1 MKRLIFFLFSLLIF
15 TNCSFDNKT
24 GIWKNA
30 EDIVEKKKQIK
41 SEELID
47 IFVENKVFY
56 EEKKNNNNIKINI
69 ESDFKNSN
77 WSDEFFN
84 LSNNIPNIN
93 YKNNKI
99 LVSKI
104 LSISKLNNSK
114 DRLIRP
120 LIHNQKIIFSNN
132 KGVIFVFSLKTYKKV
147 FEFNFYKKKHK
158 KFKKEVYLVIKDN
171 IIYATDNLGYMYA
184 INIENQQIVWAKNF
198 GIPFRSNIKIK
209 DNLLFSSNQENE
221 LLSINLFNGEKIWQ
235 FQTTPQLLKSS
246 FINNILVDK
255 INDNIFFLNN
265 YGELY
270 SVNYKTRGINWFK
283 AFKTF
288 SSENKND
295 LFIGTPLSLKSNSL
309 VFSTGKTITNVDAIS
324 GSIIWTKNIPSKV
337 KPILT
342 DKHMFIISDNKLL
355 ICINNISGE
364 VVWSTN
370 IVKRSNEKVSKSNY
384 KNLDFIKRILI
395 VDGKLFLFSDA
406 GFLLTFNTQ
415 NGNLISLDKIL
426 KKKLGSQPIF
436 SEGNMYLFNKKS
448 QLFKFE

>member
-30 EDIVEKKKQIK
+30 EDIAETKDQKKT
-41 SEELID
+41 EELLD
-47 IFVENKVFY
+47 VFTENKIFN
-56 EEKKNNNNIKINI
+56 EESKNSKNIKINI
-69 ESDFKNSN
+69 ADDLKNLN
-77 WSDEFFN
+77 WTDEFFN
-84 LSNNIPNIN
+84 LNNNIPNIN
-93 YKNNKI
+93 YKNNKL

-104 LSISKLNNSK
+104 LKVSKLNYSK

-120 LIHNQKIIFSNN
+120 LIYDQKIIFSDN
-132 KGVIFVFSLKTYKKV
+132 KGVIYVFSLKTYKKI
-147 FEFNFYKKKHK
+147 FEFNFYKKRHK
-158 KFKKEVYLVIKDN
+158 KYKKEIYLSIKDN
-171 IIYATDNLGYMYA
+171 IIFAADNLGYLYA
-184 INIENQQIVWAKNF
+184 INMENQKIFWAKNF

-209 DNLLFSSNQENE
+209 DNLLFLSNQENE
-221 LLSINLFNGEKIWQ
+221 LLSIDLSNGEKIWQ

-255 INDNIFFLNN
+255 TNNNVFFLNN

-270 SVNYKTRGINWFK
+270 SFNFKTPGINWFK
-283 AFKTF
+283 TFKTF
-288 SSENKND
+288 SSKDKND
-295 LFIGTPLSLKSNSL
+295 LFIGTPLSLKSKSL
-309 VFSTGKTITNVDAIS
+309 IFSTGKSIVNVDAVS
-324 GSIIWTKNIPSKV
+324 GLTIWNKNIPSKV

-342 DKHMFIISDNKLL
+342 EKHIFIISDNKLL
-355 ICINNISGE
+355 ICLNKASGE

-370 IVKRSNEKVSKSNY
+370 IVKRSKEKERKLIYN
-384 KNLDFIKRILI
+384 NLDFIKTILI
-395 VDGKLFLFSDA
+395 ADDKLFLFSDE
-406 GFLLTFNTQ
+406 GFLLTFDTQ

-426 KKKLGSQPIF
+426 KKQLGSKPIF

>member
-30 EDIVEKKKQIK
+30 EDIVEKKEQIK

-147 FEFNFYKKKHK
+147 
-158 KFKKEVYLVIKDN
+158 
-171 IIYATDNLGYMYA
+171 
-184 INIENQQIVWAKNF
+184 
-198 GIPFRSNIKIK
+198 
-209 DNLLFSSNQENE
+209 
-221 LLSINLFNGEKIWQ
+221 
-235 FQTTPQLLKSS
+235 
-246 FINNILVDK
+246 
-255 INDNIFFLNN
+255 
-265 YGELY
+265 
-270 SVNYKTRGINWFK
+270 
-283 AFKTF
+283 
-288 SSENKND
+288 
-295 LFIGTPLSLKSNSL
+295 
-309 VFSTGKTITNVDAIS
+309 
-324 GSIIWTKNIPSKV
+324 
-337 KPILT
+337 
-342 DKHMFIISDNKLL
+342 
-355 ICINNISGE
+355 
-364 VVWSTN
+364 
-370 IVKRSNEKVSKSNY
+370 
-384 KNLDFIKRILI
+384 
-395 VDGKLFLFSDA
+395 
-406 GFLLTFNTQ
+406 
-415 NGNLISLDKIL
+415 
-426 KKKLGSQPIF
+426 
-436 SEGNMYLFNKKS
+436 
-448 QLFKFE
+448 